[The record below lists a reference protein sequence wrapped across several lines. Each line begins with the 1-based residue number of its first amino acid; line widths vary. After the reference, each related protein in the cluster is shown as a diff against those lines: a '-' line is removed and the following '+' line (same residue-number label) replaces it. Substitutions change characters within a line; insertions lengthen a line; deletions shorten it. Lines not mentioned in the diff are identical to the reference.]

1 MIKGFLAM
9 HILITGG
16 TGFIGQA
23 FINTFQADYDFTVL
37 TRDIKNAQRI
47 FANVNNNHITFIS
60 QLSELSNSIHID
72 TVINLAGSPIMD
84 KMWSAKHKHILESS
98 RWELT
103 QQLVDLISTKT
114 ISPAVFI
121 SGSAIGVYG
130 RQGDTS
136 IDEKHTEHHPEYSS
150 YLCEHWEEIAR
161 TACPLTRTV
170 ILRTG
175 IVLDKSKGA
184 LQKMELPFKFGLGG
198 PIGKGQQ
205 YMSWIHIAD
214 MVAAINYLLQND
226 ALHGAFNLT
235 APNPVTNRDFSNQL
249 AGCFGKKARF
259 TTPTLLL
266 RMLLGERA
274 DLIIYGQ
281 RVLPSRLLEAGFT
294 FHSDS
299 LDQALSIIYADE

>member
-1 MIKGFLAM
+1 M

-37 TRDIKNAQRI
+37 TRDVANAQHI
-47 FANVNNNHITFIS
+47 FSGINHGHITFIS
-60 QLSELSNSIHID
+60 QLSELANSIHID
-72 TVINLAGSPIMD
+72 AVINLAGSPIMD
-84 KMWSAKHKHILESS
+84 KMWSDKHKHVLESS

-114 ISPAVFI
+114 LSPNVFI

-130 RQGDTS
+130 RQGDTI
-136 IDEKHTEHHPEYSS
+136 IDETHTEHYPEYASH
-150 YLCEHWEEIAR
+150 LCEHWEEIAR

-175 IVLDKSKGA
+175 IVLDKNKGA
-184 LQKMELPFKFGLGG
+184 LQKMAWPFKLGLGG
-198 PIGKGQQ
+198 PIGKGEQ
-205 YMSWIHIAD
+205 YMSWIHITD
-214 MVAAINYLLQND
+214 MVAAINYLLTND
-226 ALHGAFNLT
+226 DLHGSFNLT
-235 APNPVTNRDFSNQL
+235 APNPVTNREFSNQL
-249 AGCFGKKARF
+249 AVCFGKKARF
-259 TTPTLLL
+259 TAPTLLL

-281 RVLPSRLLEAGFT
+281 RVLPQRLIEAGFT

-299 LDQALSIIYADE
+299 LAQALSVIYADE